1 MGVIHE
7 KINYALEHSLE
18 EPIMT
23 LNSTLWPHHSM
34 FLNFIH
40 VECFVHIE
48 LIQFI
53 IHIYVPID
61 IVQFHP
67 YYQVQHVFMFH
78 PKNVQIVQ
86 LNPTCFHVSSKEC
99 SNSSTI
105 SNMLSC
111 FIQIMLKQ
119 SNSIQHVFMCHPK
132 NIQIIQYHPKWLDM
146 SMFYISPICRVGC
159 VPSICPNFWL

>member
-1 MGVIHE
+1 MGWVHPKTAKTISFTTGALVGACSFKPIGSISFIVNWPRKKASKMGVIHE

-99 SNSSTI
+99 SNSPTQ
-105 SNMLSC
+105 SNMFSC
-111 FIQIMLKQ
+111 FIQR
-119 SNSIQHVFMCHPK
+119 
-132 NIQIIQYHPKWLDM
+132 
-146 SMFYISPICRVGC
+146 MFK
-159 VPSICPNFWL
+159 